1 MAVMTAGIIAAA
13 IAGSAIDA
21 AAAPDREG
29 GALSGQVVDAVTHA
43 VLDSVHVRVKGS
55 ALNAN
60 TENDGSFFLDKVF
73 GDKVALVI
81 SRAGYKSREV
91 SVFVT
96 KTPLKWT
103 VALWPA
109 R

>member
-1 MAVMTAGIIAAA
+1 MGGFVGLLAVGAAA
-13 IAGSAIDA
+13 RAGASPERD
-21 AAAPDREG
+21 G
-29 GALSGQVVDAVTHA
+29 GPLTGQVVDAVTHE
-43 VLDSVHVRVKGS
+43 VLDSVHVQVKGS
-55 ALNAN
+55 GVRAS
-60 TENDGSFFLDKVF
+60 TSSDGSFALDKVL
-73 GDKVALVI
+73 GDKVSLVI

-96 KTPLKWT
+96 KSAAKWT